1 MLAEYGLAAVAEA
14 GRDDDGAWLLV
25 DGVDDDDVLAAAG
38 LSRTSCHAALLRSDM
53 TRRSGKLSTIVVTR
67 ARLELSLPKRRGK
80 REELTL
86 GGKGKRVRGWGRT
99 F

>member
-53 TRRSGKLSTIVVTR
+53 TRRSGKLSTSHSCKIGVEFPVRVET
-67 ARLELSLPKRRGK
+67 
-80 REELTL
+80 REE
-86 GGKGKRVRGWGRT
+86 GRAGREGEKG
-99 F
+99 